1 MGTMVNDI
9 QEVINNSYG
18 KSLTE
23 GKFMQ
28 LKLLMIIKSEM
39 LCELFIRI

>member
-1 MGTMVNDI
+1 MGTMVSDK

-18 KSLTE
+18 KLLTE
-23 GKFMQ
+23 GKFVQ